1 MKRLGLREAN
11 QDFARLVR
19 AVRAGEEVV
28 LLDRG
33 RPIARVVPV
42 IEPASI
48 VERLEARGLLNPSR
62 KPRLLPPFRP
72 LGVRPGLSRAVLE
85 EREERG

>member
-1 MKRLGLREAN
+1 MKRLGLRQAN
-11 QDFARLVR
+11 QNFARLVR

-33 RPIARVVPV
+33 RPIARVIPV
-42 IEPASI
+42 VKPVSI
-48 VERLEARGLLNPSR
+48 VERLEARGLLVPGR
-62 KPRLLPPFRP
+62 KPGLLPAFRP
-72 LGVRPGLSRAVLE
+72 LRTRAGLSRAVLE

>member
-1 MKRLGLREAN
+1 VKRLGLRQAN

-19 AVRAGEEVV
+19 AIRAGEEVV

-42 IEPASI
+42 VEPGSI
-48 VERLEARGLLNPSR
+48 VERLEARGLLAPCR
-62 KPRLLPPFRP
+62 KPGALAPFRP
-72 LGVRPGLSRAVLE
+72 LRARAGLSGAVLE
-85 EREERG
+85 ERGERG

>member
-1 MKRLGLREAN
+1 MKRLGLRQAN
-11 QDFARLVR
+11 QDFASLVR
-19 AVRAGEEVV
+19 AVRAGEVVV

-42 IEPASI
+42 VEPASI
-48 VERLEARGLLNPSR
+48 IERLEARGLLVPCR
-62 KPRLLPPFRP
+62 KPGLLSLFRP
-72 LGVRPGLSRAVLE
+72 LRIRSGLSRAVLE

>member
-1 MKRLGLREAN
+1 VKRLGLRQAN

-42 IEPASI
+42 VEPASI
-48 VERLEARGLLNPSR
+48 IERLEVRGFLVPCK
-62 KPRLLPPFRP
+62 KPGFLPPFRP
-72 LGVRPGLSRAVLE
+72 LRIRPGLSRAVLE
-85 EREERG
+85 EREEHG

>member
-1 MKRLGLREAN
+1 MKRLGLRQAN

-33 RPIARVVPV
+33 RPIARVLPV
-42 IEPASI
+42 VEPVSI
-48 VERLEARGLLNPSR
+48 VKRLEARGLLSPCRQAGS
-62 KPRLLPPFRP
+62 LPPFRP
-72 LGVRPGLSRAVLE
+72 VRIRAGLSRAVLE
-85 EREERG
+85 EREQRG

>member
-1 MKRLGLREAN
+1 VKRLGLRQAN
-11 QDFARLVR
+11 QDFASLVR

-42 IEPASI
+42 VEPASI
-48 VERLEARGLLNPSR
+48 IERLEVRGLLVPSR
-62 KPRLLPPFRP
+62 KPGLLSPFRP
-72 LGVRPGLSRAVLE
+72 LRIRPGLSRAVLE
-85 EREERG
+85 ERQERG

>member
-1 MKRLGLREAN
+1 VRRLGLRQAN

-19 AVRAGEEVV
+19 SVRAGEEVL

-33 RPIARVVPV
+33 RPLARVIPV
-42 IEPASI
+42 AEPTAVI
-48 VERLEARGLLNPSR
+48 ERLEARGLLLPCR
-62 KPRLLPPFRP
+62 KPGPLPPFRP
-72 LGVRPGLSRAVLE
+72 SRIRGGLSRAVLQ